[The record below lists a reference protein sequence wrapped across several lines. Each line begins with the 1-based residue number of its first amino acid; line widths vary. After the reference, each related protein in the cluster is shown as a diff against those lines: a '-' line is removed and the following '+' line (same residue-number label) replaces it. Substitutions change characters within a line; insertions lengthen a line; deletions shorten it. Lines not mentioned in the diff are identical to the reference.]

1 MVYNPVHNRKKGA
14 HAMIATNIT
23 RDEQGALFFAG
34 QSVAALA
41 EQYGTPLY
49 LMDEERIRLNCAMYR
64 NALQEALGANALAL
78 YASKAASFK
87 HIYRITDEEGLGV
100 DAVSPGEIHTAVA
113 AGVDPE
119 KIFFH
124 GDGKT
129 DADIRYAMAQRVGY
143 FVVDNVSELLAVNA
157 EARRVE
163 RRQKVLLRLT
173 PGIDPHTYHEVNTGS
188 VDVKFGAAIETGQAF
203 AFVQEALE
211 MDHLDLQG
219 LHCHVGSE
227 VFSEDVFERSIDVM
241 VAFMRKLKVRL
252 GFTTRMLDV
261 GGGYGVR
268 YVDSDPEIDIPAR
281 IADVSA
287 HLKKRVEEA
296 GLEMPFF
303 LMEPGRSIV
312 ADAGMTVYTV
322 VNVKRIP
329 GFKSYVTIDGGM
341 TDNPRYCLYGAR
353 YTALP
358 IGPDDGRK
366 EIFDLAGRCCE
377 NGDIIQPS
385 LLLPIDISRGDYL
398 AVCTTGAYNYAM
410 ASNYNRYGKP
420 PIVMLNKGESY
431 VAVRRQSIEDVC
443 AQDV

>member
-1 MVYNPVHNRKKGA
+1 
-14 HAMIATNIT
+14 MIATNIT
-23 RDEQGALFFAG
+23 RDEQGLLQFAG

-49 LMDEERIRLNCAMYR
+49 LMDEQRIRDNCAMYCK
-64 NALQEALGANALAL
+64 ALREYLGEKAMPL
-78 YASKAASFK
+78 YAGKAGAFK
-87 HIYRITDEEGLGV
+87 QIYRITREEGMGV
-100 DAVSPGEIHTAVA
+100 DAVSPGEIHTALA
-113 AGVDPE
+113 AGVSPDM
-119 KIFFH
+119 IFYH

-129 DADIRYAMAQRVGY
+129 DADIRYAMARQVGF
-143 FVVDNVSELLAVNA
+143 FVVDNVAELLAVNA
-157 EARRVE
+157 EARRTE
-163 RRQKVLLRLT
+163 RKQKVLLRIT

-211 MDHLDLQG
+211 MDHLDVQG

-227 VFSEDVFERSIDVM
+227 VFAEDVFERCIDVM
-241 VAFMRKLKVRL
+241 LAFMKKLKIRL
-252 GFTTRMLDV
+252 DFTTNMLDI

-268 YVDSDPEIDIPAR
+268 YVESDPQIDIPAR
-281 IADVSA
+281 IAEVCR
-287 HLKKRVEEA
+287 HLKEKAAEA
-296 GLEMPFF
+296 GLPVPFL

-353 YTALP
+353 YTVMP
-358 IGPDDGRK
+358 VDPDDGRK

-385 LLLPIDISRGDYL
+385 LLLPINISRGDYL
-398 AVCTTGAYNYAM
+398 AVCTTGAYNYSM

-420 PIVMLNKGESY
+420 PIVMLKDGASY
-431 VAVRRQSIEDVC
+431 VAVERETIEDVC
-443 AQDV
+443 ARDL

>member
-1 MVYNPVHNRKKGA
+1 
-14 HAMIATNIT
+14 MIATNIT

-100 DAVSPGEIHTAVA
+100 DAVSPGEIHTALA
-113 AGVDPE
+113 AGVSPDM
-119 KIFFH
+119 IFYH

-129 DADIRYAMAQRVGY
+129 DADIRYAMARQVGF

-157 EARRVE
+157 EARRTE
-163 RRQKVLLRLT
+163 RKQKVLLRIT

-211 MDHLDLQG
+211 MDHLDVQG

-227 VFSEDVFERSIDVM
+227 VFAEDVFERCIDVM
-241 VAFMRKLKVRL
+241 LAFMKKLKTRL
-252 GFTTRMLDV
+252 DFTTNMLDI

-268 YVDSDPEIDIPAR
+268 YVESDPQIDIPAR
-281 IADVSA
+281 IAEVCR
-287 HLKKRVEEA
+287 HLKEKAAEA
-296 GLEMPFF
+296 GLPVPFL

-353 YTALP
+353 YTVMP
-358 IGPDDGRK
+358 VDPDDGRK

-385 LLLPIDISRGDYL
+385 LLLPINISRGDYL
-398 AVCTTGAYNYAM
+398 AVCTTGAYNYSM

-420 PIVMLNKGESY
+420 PIVMLKDGASY
-431 VAVRRQSIEDVC
+431 VAVERETIEDVC
-443 AQDV
+443 ARDL

>member
-1 MVYNPVHNRKKGA
+1 
-14 HAMIATNIT
+14 MIADNIT
-23 RDEQGALFFAG
+23 RDEQGALHFAG

-49 LMDEERIRLNCAMYR
+49 LMDEQRIRHNCAMYR
-64 NALQEALGANALAL
+64 TALQAAFGDNALAL
-78 YASKAASFK
+78 YAGKAASFK
-87 HIYRITDEEGLGV
+87 QIYRITSEEGMGV
-100 DAVSPGEIHTAVA
+100 DAVSPGEIHTALA
-113 AGVDPE
+113 AGVSPE
-119 KIFFH
+119 KIFYH

-129 DADIRYAMAQRVGY
+129 DADIRYAMARKVG
-143 FVVDNVSELLAVNA
+143 FFIVDNVSELLAVNA
-157 EARRVE
+157 EARRTE
-163 RRQKVLLRLT
+163 HRQKVLLRIT

-211 MDHLDLQG
+211 MDHLDVQG

-227 VFSEDVFERSIDVM
+227 VFAEDVFERCVDVM
-241 VAFMRKLKVRL
+241 VAFMKKLKVRL
-252 GFTTRMLDV
+252 GFTTSMLDI

-268 YVDSDPEIDIPAR
+268 YVDADPTIDIPAR
-281 IADVSA
+281 ITDVA
-287 HLKKRVEEA
+287 RHLKEKAAEA
-296 GLEMPFF
+296 GLPVPFF

-341 TDNPRYCLYGAR
+341 TDNPRFCLYGAR
-353 YTALP
+353 YTVLP
-358 IGPDDGRK
+358 VDPDDGRK

-385 LLLPIDISRGDYL
+385 ILLPINISRGDYL
-398 AVCTTGAYNYAM
+398 TVCTTGAYNYSM

-420 PIVMLNKGESY
+420 PIVMLRGGDSY
-431 VAVRRQSIEDVC
+431 VAVARETIEDVC
-443 AQDV
+443 ARDL

>member
-1 MVYNPVHNRKKGA
+1 
-14 HAMIATNIT
+14 MIATNIT
-23 RDEQGALFFAG
+23 RDEQGALYFAE

-49 LMDEERIRLNCAMYR
+49 LMDEERIRRNCGMYR
-64 NALQEALGANALAL
+64 EALKEVLGENALAL
-78 YASKAASFK
+78 YAGKAASFK
-87 HIYRITDEEGLGV
+87 QIYRITREEGMGV
-100 DAVSPGEIHTAVA
+100 DAVSPGEIHTAIS
-113 AGVDPE
+113 AGVSPE
-119 KIFFH
+119 KIFYH

-129 DADIRYAMAQRVGY
+129 DADIRYAMAQQVGC

-157 EARRVE
+157 EARRTE
-163 RRQKVLLRLT
+163 RKQKVLLRIT

-211 MDHLDLQG
+211 MDHLDVQG

-227 VFSEDVFERSIDVM
+227 VFSEDVFERCVDVM
-241 VAFMRKLKVRL
+241 VAFMKKLKVRL
-252 GFTTRMLDV
+252 NFCTNILDV

-268 YVDSDPEIDIPAR
+268 YVDSDPDIDIPAR
-281 IADVSA
+281 VAEVA
-287 HLKKRVEEA
+287 RHLQEKTEEA
-296 GLEMPFF
+296 GLPVPFF

-353 YTALP
+353 YTAMP
-358 IGPDDGRK
+358 VNPDDGRK

-398 AVCTTGAYNYAM
+398 AVCTTGAYNYSM

-420 PIVMLNKGESY
+420 PIVMLKDGMSY
-431 VAVRRQSIEDVC
+431 VAVERETIEDVC
-443 AQDV
+443 ARDI